1 MVRKKTAL
9 SLAIGSAFA
18 TSMALAPVAS
28 AADNPFE
35 MDSLKDGYQI
45 VADKKVEAKCGEGK
59 CGGDDKGGHV
69 NDENAAEGKC
79 GEGKCGEGKCGGDDK
94 GGHEHDAGE
103 GEEA

>member
-1 MVRKKTAL
+1 MVSKKTAL

-45 VADKKVEAKCGEGK
+45 VADKKAEA
-59 CGGDDKGGHV
+59 
-69 NDENAAEGKC
+69 KC
-79 GEGKCGEGKCGGDDK
+79 GEGKCGEGKCGNAAATDTKAKTNTNRTRTSGR
-94 GGHEHDAGE
+94 
-103 GEEA
+103 

>member
-1 MVRKKTAL
+1 MVSKKTAL

-59 CGGDDKGGHV
+59 CGAGTTDAKATKGSANRTRTSGR
-69 NDENAAEGKC
+69 
-79 GEGKCGEGKCGGDDK
+79 
-94 GGHEHDAGE
+94 
-103 GEEA
+103 

>member
-1 MVRKKTAL
+1 MVSKKTAL

-45 VADKKVEAKCGEGK
+45 VAEKK
-59 CGGDDKGGHV
+59 D
-69 NDENAAEGKC
+69 AEGKC
-79 GEGKCGEGKCGGDDK
+79 GEGKCGNEDAAADAAAATDAKAPK
-94 GGHEHDAGE
+94 GNANRTRTSGR
-103 GEEA
+103 

>member
-1 MVRKKTAL
+1 MVSKKIAL

-45 VADKKVEAKCGEGK
+45 VADKKAEAKCGEGK
-59 CGGDDKGGHV
+59 CG
-69 NDENAAEGKC
+69 NAAATDTKAKTNTNRTRTSGR
-79 GEGKCGEGKCGGDDK
+79 
-94 GGHEHDAGE
+94 
-103 GEEA
+103 

>member
-1 MVRKKTAL
+1 MVSKKTAL

-45 VADKKVEAKCGEGK
+45 VADKKAEAKCGEGK
-59 CGGDDKGGHV
+59 CGDKVTDAKATKG
-69 NDENAAEGKC
+69 NANRTRTSGR
-79 GEGKCGEGKCGGDDK
+79 
-94 GGHEHDAGE
+94 
-103 GEEA
+103 

>member
-1 MVRKKTAL
+1 MVSKKTAL

-45 VADKKVEAKCGEGK
+45 VAGKK
-59 CGGDDKGGHV
+59 D
-69 NDENAAEGKC
+69 AEGKC
-79 GEGKCGEGKCGGDDK
+79 GEGKCGAGTTDAKATK
-94 GGHEHDAGE
+94 GNSNRTRTSGR
-103 GEEA
+103 

>member
-1 MVRKKTAL
+1 MVSKKTAL

-45 VADKKVEAKCGEGK
+45 VADKKAEAKCGEGK
-59 CGGDDKGGHV
+59 CGAGTTDAKATKG
-69 NDENAAEGKC
+69 NANRTRTSGR
-79 GEGKCGEGKCGGDDK
+79 
-94 GGHEHDAGE
+94 
-103 GEEA
+103 

>member
-1 MVRKKTAL
+1 MVSKKTAL

-45 VADKKVEAKCGEGK
+45 VADKKA
-59 CGGDDKGGHV
+59 DS
-69 NDENAAEGKC
+69 A
-79 GEGKCGEGKCGGDDK
+79 EGKCGEGKCGGDKVTDAKATK
-94 GGHEHDAGE
+94 GNANRTRTSGR
-103 GEEA
+103 